1 MIKLDMPIIA
11 EGKYDKIKLSSIF
24 DTVII
29 TTDGFGI
36 FKNKEKVELIKKL
49 AEKKGVI
56 VLTDSDSAGGI
67 IRSYLKNI
75 LSEDKIH
82 HIFLPRIKGKEKR
95 KTKFSSE
102 GLLGV
107 EGTDKDIILKAFEK
121 FLPNDALSEKKK
133 PSPITTAFL
142 MSQGLSGTEDSK
154 NRRKYLLDKLELP
167 YCVSS
172 STLKKVLSEISSQ
185 EEIAEIM
192 KEYSQSKTNL

>member
-1 MIKLDMPIIA
+1 MIKLEMPIIV

-24 DTVII
+24 DTVIL

-49 AEKKGVI
+49 SEKNGVI

-82 HIFLPRIKGKEKR
+82 HVFLPRIEGKEKR
-95 KTKFSSE
+95 KVKQSSE

-107 EGTDKDIILKAFEK
+107 EGIDCNLILKAFER
-121 FLPNDALSEKKK
+121 FLPKNEIKEKK
-133 PSPITTAFL
+133 PITTAFL
-142 MSQGLSGTEDSK
+142 MSMGLSGTADSSQK
-154 NRRKYLLDKLELP
+154 RRYLLDRLNLP
-167 YCVSS
+167 YCISP
-172 STLKKVLSEISSQ
+172 STLKKVLSEISSK
-185 EEIAEIM
+185 EEISNIM
-192 KEYSQSKTNL
+192 KDYK

>member
-1 MIKLDMPIIA
+1 MIKLDLPIIV

-24 DTVII
+24 DTVIL

-49 AEKKGVI
+49 SEKNGII

-82 HIFLPRIKGKEKR
+82 HIFLPRIEGKEKR
-95 KTKFSSE
+95 KVKPSSE

-107 EGTDKDIILKAFEK
+107 EGINKETILKAFER
-121 FLPNDALSEKKK
+121 FLPQKLQNKK
-133 PSPITTAFL
+133 PITTAFL
-142 MSQGLSGTEDSK
+142 MSQGLSGKEDSTAK
-154 NRRKYLLDKLELP
+154 RKYLLDKLSLP
-167 YCVSS
+167 YCISAA
-172 STLKKVLSEISSQ
+172 TLKKVLGEISSE
-185 EEIAEIM
+185 EEIANIM
-192 KEYSQSKTNL
+192 KDYK